1 MSETDSIMNNILN
14 SDPKRTVH
22 IESFREQ
29 FDSFLQDSLGS
40 GPAWLLPMRKEAFA
54 RFERLGFPTRNDEEW
69 RFTDIRPITEQP
81 FTRHAPHNAVT
92 KERVAQAPLGGVD
105 CPTLVFINGRYAPE
119 FSNRS
124 HLPAGVLVDSLANVL
139 RTRPELLQPN
149 RERQSDYANAPF
161 AALNTAFLEDG
172 AVVIVPPHTVIE
184 EPIHLRFLSSALV
197 QPSVSH
203 PRTLV
208 VLGEGSQATILESYA
223 GIKVDADSADEV
235 YFTNAV
241 TEFFLGQSA
250 FLDHYKLNRES
261 ARAYHI
267 ATTQIEL
274 ARDTNFTSHSIT
286 LGGSIVR
293 NDINAGLR
301 DSGIECTLNGLYIG
315 RDRQLIDNHTSIDHA
330 MPHCNSHEIYKGIL
344 NDRAK
349 GVFNGKIFVRQ
360 DAQKTDAKQ
369 TNQTLLL
376 SADAQINTKPQLE
389 IFADDVKCTHG
400 ATIGQLSAEALFYL
414 RTRGIG
420 LDEARN
426 LLTYAFANDIVSR
439 IKVAPV
445 REELE
450 RALLTQ
456 LPTSK

>member
-1 MSETDSIMNNILN
+1 MSETDSIMENTVNTTLN
-14 SDPKRTVH
+14 RTQH
-22 IESFREQ
+22 TDSYREQ
-29 FDSFLQDSLGS
+29 FESLLHDSLGS
-40 GPAWLLPMRKEAFA
+40 GPSWLQPLRKEAFA

-69 RFTDIRPITEQP
+69 RFTDIRPITEQAFGRP
-81 FTRHAPHNAVT
+81 TPSTIITA
-92 KERVAQAPLGGVD
+92 ERVAQAPLGSVD
-105 CPTLVFINGRYAPE
+105 CSTLVFVNGRYAPE
-119 FSNRS
+119 FSTARA
-124 HLPAGVLVDSLANVL
+124 LPAGVLVDSLATVL

-149 RERQSDYANAPF
+149 HARQSDYANAPF

-172 AVVIVPPHTVIE
+172 AVVIVPSHTVIE
-184 EPIHLRFLSSALV
+184 EPIHLRFLSSASGYA
-197 QPSVSH
+197 SVSH
-203 PRTLV
+203 PRTIV

-223 GIKVDADSADEV
+223 GVKFDSDAADEV

-250 FLDHYKLNRES
+250 VLDHYKLNRES
-261 ARAYHI
+261 TRAYHI

-439 IKVAPV
+439 IKVEPV
-445 REELE
+445 RDELE
-450 RALLTQ
+450 RALLSQ